1 MEKFNDF
8 LVLLD
13 ANLSGSWWFPA
24 LLIGTGIFFT
34 IYLGL
39 PQFRYFK
46 SALKIVSGKTKSSDS
61 EGETT
66 GFQALTTAM
75 SGAVGTGNI
84 GGVALAIWTGG
95 PAAIFWMWITAIFG
109 MTTKFVEVTLG
120 HKYRTKLSDG
130 SISGGPM
137 YYIEQGLN
145 MKWVAILFAF
155 LMMITAIGSGNMPQ
169 INNIALVMNTEFSV
183 PKLFTGLFLGGLLW
197 IIIIG
202 GIKRIASVAS
212 KIIPIMG
219 LIYFGGA
226 LIILIEN
233 YQNVIP
239 SFQAIFAQVFTGS
252 AAVGG
257 FLGASFA
264 MSLKYGVARGL
275 YSNEAG
281 QGSSP
286 IAHASSKNKSID
298 QGVVSILEPF
308 IDTIVVCSVTALVIL
323 SSGVWTQKFD
333 TQFSK
338 TDMVVLDGIYSD
350 DKNDDGN
357 YVFPEDI
364 NELTNYVQ
372 GIESN
377 IRNYSGTLNVK
388 EGKIVEKNITII
400 HLRSIAEDVVFHTPE
415 TSDDDETKLS
425 GHLIIKN
432 GKVDKAISY
441 TYDSKNKSF
450 RTLDPQSGVKDAE
463 SGKIMYELILNN
475 GLLLDQLIKEVE
487 SKISLEENNPER
499 DASILRMLLAEK
511 DELLEKRE
519 TNLDKEKS
527 FIFNEIVEGRS
538 LVSSA
543 ELTAK
548 AFSNGI
554 MGEYGGKLVAIAL
567 LLFAFSTAITWC
579 YYGDRSTAYIFGEK
593 GVVWYRNF
601 YVLCFIL
608 AAVIDTT
615 VVWNIAYVVV
625 ALVSIPNLIAM
636 FVLRKEMKLLSD
648 DFKVK

>member
-1 MEKFNDF
+1 MEQFNNF
-8 LVLLD
+8 LILLD
-13 ANLSGSWWFPA
+13 SNLSGSWWFPA

-34 IYLGL
+34 IYLGF
-39 PQFRYFK
+39 PQFKYFN
-46 SALKIVSGKTKSSDS
+46 SALKIVSGKTKSTDQD
-61 EGETT
+61 GETT

-109 MTTKFVEVTLG
+109 MTTKYVEVTLG

-183 PKLFTGLFLGGLLW
+183 PKLFTGLFLGALLW
-197 IIIIG
+197 VIIIG

-226 LIILIEN
+226 LIILAEN
-233 YQNVIP
+233 YQNIIP
-239 SFQAIFAQVFTGS
+239 SFNAIFAQVFTGS

-333 TQFSK
+333 TNFSK
-338 TDMVVLDGIYSD
+338 TDMVILEGTYSD
-350 DKNDDGN
+350 EKNIDGD
-357 YVFPEDI
+357 YLYPKQI
-364 NELTNYVQ
+364 NELNSYVQ
-372 GIESN
+372 SLESD
-377 IRNYSGTLNVK
+377 VK
-388 EGKIVEKNITII
+388 EFSGELTVQDGNLITQNITIL
-400 HLRSIAEDVVFHTPE
+400 HSRSIAEDVTI
-415 TSDDDETKLS
+415 SDQDDSNLFTGILNVD
-425 GHLIIKN
+425 N
-432 GKVDKAISY
+432 GKIIEPVDIK
-441 TYDSKNKSF
+441 
-450 RTLDPQSGVKDAE
+450 
-463 SGKIMYELILNN
+463 GK
-475 GLLLDQLIKEVE
+475 
-487 SKISLEENNPER
+487 
-499 DASILRMLLAEK
+499 
-511 DELLEKRE
+511 
-519 TNLDKEKS
+519 
-527 FIFNEIVEGRS
+527 S

-548 AFSNGI
+548 AFSQGI
-554 MGEYGGKLVAIAL
+554 MGQYGGKLVAIAL
-567 LLFAFSTAITWC
+567 LLFAFSTSITWC

-593 GVVWYRNF
+593 GVIWYRNF
-601 YVLCFIL
+601 YVLCFVL

-615 VVWNIAYVVV
+615 IVWNIAYVVV

-636 FVLRKEMKLLSD
+636 FVLRKEMKSLSD
-648 DFKVK
+648 NFEVK

>member
-1 MEKFNDF
+1 MDQFNE
-8 LVLLD
+8 LLILLD
-13 ANLSGSWWFPA
+13 SNLSGSWWFPI
-24 LLIGTGIFFT
+24 LLVGTGIFFT
-34 IYLGL
+34 IYLGF
-39 PQFRYFK
+39 PQFRFFGK
-46 SALKIVSGKTKSSDS
+46 AWHLVSGKNKKTDS

-66 GFQALTTAM
+66 AFEALTTAM

-109 MTTKFVEVTLG
+109 MTTKFVEVTMG
-120 HKYRTKLSDG
+120 HKYRTKLADG

-137 YYIEQGLN
+137 YYIESALN
-145 MKWVAILFAF
+145 MKWAGILFAF

-183 PKLFTGLFLGGLLW
+183 PKLFTGLFLGTLLW

-226 LIILIEN
+226 LIILTEN
-233 YQNVIP
+233 YQNIIP
-239 SFQAIFAQVFTGS
+239 SFNAIFSQVFTGS

-333 TQFSK
+333 TTFAK
-338 TDMVVLDGIYSD
+338 TDMVILDGVYSD
-350 DKNDDGN
+350 EKNSDGS
-357 YVFPEDI
+357 YVYPDHI
-364 NELTNYVQ
+364 SKLTNYVQ
-372 GIESN
+372 SIESN
-377 IRNYSGTLNVK
+377 VK
-388 EGKIVEKNITII
+388 EYNGTISIEDGRIYDSNITIL
-400 HLRSIAEDVVFHTPE
+400 HSRSIAEDIEVLNA
-415 TSDDDETKLS
+415 DKNIYS
-425 GHLIIKN
+425 GSLNI
-432 GKVDKAISY
+432 VD
-441 TYDSKNKSF
+441 
-450 RTLDPQSGVKDAE
+450 
-463 SGKIMYELILNN
+463 GKI
-475 GLLLDQLIKEVE
+475 
-487 SKISLEENNPER
+487 LEPVT
-499 DASILRMLLAEK
+499 LRGK
-511 DELLEKRE
+511 
-519 TNLDKEKS
+519 
-527 FIFNEIVEGRS
+527 S

-548 AFSNGI
+548 AFSQGI
-554 MGEYGGKLVAIAL
+554 FGEYGGKLVAIAL

-579 YYGDRSTAYIFGEK
+579 YYGDRSTAYIFGER
-593 GVVWYRNF
+593 GVFWYRNF

-615 VVWNIAYVVV
+615 IVWNIAYVVV
-625 ALVSIPNLIAM
+625 ALVSIPNLIAL
-636 FVLRKEMKLLSD
+636 FVLRNEMKDLTNE
-648 DFKVK
+648 FIKEN

>member
-39 PQFRYFK
+39 PQFKYFK

-109 MTTKFVEVTLG
+109 MTTKYVEVTLG
-120 HKYRTKLSDG
+120 HKYRTTLNDG

-169 INNIALVMNTEFSV
+169 INNIALVMNTEFAV
-183 PKLFTGLFLGGLLW
+183 PKLFTGLFLGALLW

-212 KIIPIMG
+212 RIIPIMG

-226 LIILIEN
+226 LIILAEN
-233 YQNVIP
+233 YQNIIP
-239 SFQAIFAQVFTGS
+239 SFNAIFAQVFTGS

-333 TQFSK
+333 TTFSK
-338 TDMVVLDGIYSD
+338 TDMVILEGIYSD
-350 DKNDDGN
+350 EKNVDGE
-357 YVFPEDI
+357 YIYPDHI
-364 NELTNYVQ
+364 NELTKYVQ
-372 GIESN
+372 SIDSN
-377 IRNYSGTLNVK
+377 VNEFSGSLDIND
-388 EGKIVEKNITII
+388 GKILSENITVI
-400 HLRSIAEDVVFHTPE
+400 HSRSIAENIIISNSVEDSLFSGKLDV
-415 TSDDDETKLS
+415 
-425 GHLIIKN
+425 KN
-432 GKVDKAISY
+432 GKISEQV
-441 TYDSKNKSF
+441 SIN
-450 RTLDPQSGVKDAE
+450 
-463 SGKIMYELILNN
+463 GK
-475 GLLLDQLIKEVE
+475 
-487 SKISLEENNPER
+487 
-499 DASILRMLLAEK
+499 
-511 DELLEKRE
+511 
-519 TNLDKEKS
+519 
-527 FIFNEIVEGRS
+527 S

-548 AFSNGI
+548 AFSQGI
-554 MGEYGGKLVAIAL
+554 LGQYGGKLVAIAL
-567 LLFAFSTAITWC
+567 LLFAFSTSITWC

-601 YVLCFIL
+601 YVLCFVL

-636 FVLRKEMKLLSD
+636 FVLRKEMKSLSD
-648 DFKVK
+648 NFEIK

>member
-1 MEKFNDF
+1 MDQFNEF
-8 LVLLD
+8 LILLD
-13 ANLSGSWWFPA
+13 SNLSGSWWFPI
-24 LLIGTGIFFT
+24 LLVGTGIFFT
-34 IYLGL
+34 IYLGF
-39 PQFRYFK
+39 PQFRFFGK
-46 SALKIVSGKTKSSDS
+46 AWHLVSGKNKKTDTD
-61 EGETT
+61 GETT
-66 GFQALTTAM
+66 AFEALTTAM

-109 MTTKFVEVTLG
+109 MTTKFVEVTMG
-120 HKYRTKLSDG
+120 HKYRTKLADG

-137 YYIEQGLN
+137 YYIESALN
-145 MKWVAILFAF
+145 MKWAGILFAF

-183 PKLFTGLFLGGLLW
+183 PKLFTGLFLGALLW

-226 LIILIEN
+226 LIILTEN
-233 YQNVIP
+233 YQNIIP
-239 SFQAIFAQVFTGS
+239 SFNAIFSQVFTGS

-333 TQFSK
+333 TTFAK
-338 TDMVVLDGIYSD
+338 TDMVILDGIYSD
-350 DKNDDGN
+350 EKDSDGS
-357 YVFPEDI
+357 YVYPEHI
-364 NELTNYVQ
+364 TELTNYVQ
-372 GIESN
+372 SLD
-377 IRNYSGTLNVK
+377 SDVK
-388 EGKIVEKNITII
+388 EYNGVISIVDGRLDTSNITIL
-400 HLRSIAEDVVFHTPE
+400 HSRSIAEDVEVYNA
-415 TSDDDETKLS
+415 DKNVYS
-425 GHLIIKN
+425 GSLNVI
-432 GKVDKAISY
+432 D
-441 TYDSKNKSF
+441 
-450 RTLDPQSGVKDAE
+450 
-463 SGKIMYELILNN
+463 GKI
-475 GLLLDQLIKEVE
+475 
-487 SKISLEENNPER
+487 LEGVT
-499 DASILRMLLAEK
+499 LQGK
-511 DELLEKRE
+511 
-519 TNLDKEKS
+519 
-527 FIFNEIVEGRS
+527 S

-548 AFSNGI
+548 AFSQGVF
-554 MGEYGGKLVAIAL
+554 GEYGGKLVAIAL

-579 YYGDRSTAYIFGEK
+579 YYGDRSTAYIFGER
-593 GVVWYRNF
+593 GVFWYRNF

-615 VVWNIAYVVV
+615 IVWNIAYVVV
-625 ALVSIPNLIAM
+625 ALVSIPNLIAL
-636 FVLRKEMKLLSD
+636 FVLRNEMKDLTNE
-648 DFKVK
+648 FIKEN

>member
-1 MEKFNDF
+1 MEKFNNF
-8 LVLLD
+8 LLLLD

-34 IYLGL
+34 IYLGF
-39 PQFRYFK
+39 PQFKYFR
-46 SALKIVSGKTKSSDS
+46 SALKIVSGKNKSNE

-109 MTTKFVEVTLG
+109 MTTKYVEVTLG

-183 PKLFTGLFLGGLLW
+183 PKLFTGLFLGALLW

-226 LIILIEN
+226 LIILAEN
-233 YQNVIP
+233 YQNIIP
-239 SFQAIFAQVFTGS
+239 SFNAIFAQVFTGS

-333 TQFSK
+333 TSFSK
-338 TDMVVLDGIYSD
+338 TDMIVLEGIYSD
-350 DKNDDGN
+350 EKNIDGS
-357 YVFPEDI
+357 YIYPGHI
-364 NELTNYVQ
+364 SELTKYVQ
-372 GIESN
+372 NLES
-377 IRNYSGTLNVK
+377 NVK
-388 EGKIVEKNITII
+388 EYSGILDINNGIFNSENITII
-400 HLRSIAEDVVFHTPE
+400 HSRSIAEDVVVSNNSSSQSE
-415 TSDDDETKLS
+415 LYS
-425 GHLIIKN
+425 GTLTVLN
-432 GKVDKAISY
+432 GKVGMDDVTIK
-441 TYDSKNKSF
+441 
-450 RTLDPQSGVKDAE
+450 
-463 SGKIMYELILNN
+463 GK
-475 GLLLDQLIKEVE
+475 
-487 SKISLEENNPER
+487 
-499 DASILRMLLAEK
+499 
-511 DELLEKRE
+511 
-519 TNLDKEKS
+519 
-527 FIFNEIVEGRS
+527 S

-548 AFSNGI
+548 AFSQGI
-554 MGEYGGKLVAIAL
+554 LGQYGGKLVAIAL

>member
-1 MEKFNDF
+1 MNEFNNF
-8 LVLLD
+8 LLMLD
-13 ANLSGSWWFPA
+13 SNLSGSWWFPA

-34 IYLGL
+34 IYLRF
-39 PQFRYFK
+39 PQFRFFK
-46 SALKIVSGKTKSSDS
+46 RAIYIVSGKNDKSDS
-61 EGETT
+61 DGETT
-66 GFQALTTAM
+66 GFQALSTAM
-75 SGAVGTGNI
+75 SGAIGTGNI

-95 PAAIFWMWITAIFG
+95 PAAIFWMWITAVFG

-120 HKYRTKLSDG
+120 HKYRTKLDDG

-137 YYIEQGLN
+137 YYIEHALN

-169 INNIALVMNTEFSV
+169 INNIALVMNTEFSI
-183 PKLFTGLFLGGLLW
+183 PKLFTGVFLGVLLW
-197 IIIIG
+197 VIIIG

-219 LIYFGGA
+219 IIYFSGA
-226 LIILIEN
+226 LIVLAEN

-239 SFQAIFAQVFTGS
+239 SFNAIFSQVFTGS

-298 QGVVSILEPF
+298 QGIVSILEPF

-333 TQFSK
+333 TSFSK
-338 TDMVVLDGIYSD
+338 TDMIILDGIYSD
-350 DKNDDGN
+350 TKDATGN
-357 YVFPEDI
+357 YLYPDHI
-364 NELTNYVQ
+364 AELTNYVQ
-372 GIESN
+372 SLDSN
-377 IRNYSGTLNVK
+377 VSEYSGLIEVS
-388 EGKIVEKNITII
+388 EGVIDNSDITVL
-400 HLRSIAEDVVFHTPE
+400 HARSIAEDIVVTDNNNLYTGTLNVVNGRVSESVSF
-415 TSDDDETKLS
+415 
-425 GHLIIKN
+425 N
-432 GKVDKAISY
+432 GK
-441 TYDSKNKSF
+441 
-450 RTLDPQSGVKDAE
+450 
-463 SGKIMYELILNN
+463 
-475 GLLLDQLIKEVE
+475 
-487 SKISLEENNPER
+487 
-499 DASILRMLLAEK
+499 
-511 DELLEKRE
+511 
-519 TNLDKEKS
+519 
-527 FIFNEIVEGRS
+527 S

-548 AFSNGI
+548 AFSQGLL
-554 MGEYGGKLVAIAL
+554 GDFGGKLVAIAL

-593 GVVWYRNF
+593 GVFWYRNF
-601 YVLCFIL
+601 YVLCFVL
-608 AAVIDTT
+608 AAIIDTT
-615 VVWNIAYVVV
+615 IVWNIAYVVV
-625 ALVSIPNLIAM
+625 ALVSIPNLIAL
-636 FVLRKEMKLLSD
+636 FVLRNDLKEEVDNYS
-648 DFKVK
+648 VN

>member
-1 MEKFNDF
+1 MEQFNAF

-13 ANLSGSWWFPA
+13 SNLSGSWWFPA

-34 IYLGL
+34 IYLGF
-39 PQFRYFK
+39 PQFKYFN
-46 SALKIVSGKTKSSDS
+46 SAFKIVSGKTKNS
-61 EGETT
+61 ESNGETT

-109 MTTKFVEVTLG
+109 MTTKYVEVTLG
-120 HKYRTKLSDG
+120 HKYRTTLSDG

-169 INNIALVMNTEFSV
+169 INNIALVMNTEFAL
-183 PKLFTGLFLGGLLW
+183 PKLFTGLFLGALLW

-212 KIIPIMG
+212 RIIPIMG

-226 LIILIEN
+226 LIILAEN
-233 YQNVIP
+233 YQNIIP
-239 SFQAIFAQVFTGS
+239 SFNAIFAQVFTGS

-333 TQFSK
+333 TTFSK
-338 TDMVVLDGIYSD
+338 TDMVILEGIYSD
-350 DKNDDGN
+350 EKNIDGEYIN
-357 YVFPEDI
+357 PDHI

-372 GIESN
+372 SIDSN
-377 IRNYSGTLNVK
+377 VNEFSGSLDIK
-388 EGKIVEKNITII
+388 DGKILSENITVI
-400 HLRSIAEDVVFHTPE
+400 HSRSIAEDIRI
-415 TSDDDETKLS
+415 SNSIDDGLFSGKLEV
-425 GHLIIKN
+425 KN
-432 GKVDKAISY
+432 GKISEQV
-441 TYDSKNKSF
+441 TIN
-450 RTLDPQSGVKDAE
+450 
-463 SGKIMYELILNN
+463 GK
-475 GLLLDQLIKEVE
+475 
-487 SKISLEENNPER
+487 
-499 DASILRMLLAEK
+499 
-511 DELLEKRE
+511 
-519 TNLDKEKS
+519 
-527 FIFNEIVEGRS
+527 S

-548 AFSNGI
+548 AFSQGI
-554 MGEYGGKLVAIAL
+554 LGQYGGKLVAIAL
-567 LLFAFSTAITWC
+567 LLFAFSTSITWC

-601 YVLCFIL
+601 YVLCFVL

-636 FVLRKEMKLLSD
+636 FVLRKEMKSLSD
-648 DFKVK
+648 NFEIK

>member
-1 MEKFNDF
+1 MEQFNNF

-13 ANLSGSWWFPA
+13 SNLSGSWWFPA

-34 IYLGL
+34 IYLGF
-39 PQFRYFK
+39 PQFKYFS
-46 SALKIVSGKTKSSDS
+46 SALKIVSGKNNNSESD
-61 EGETT
+61 GETT

-120 HKYRTKLSDG
+120 HKYRTKLNDG

-145 MKWVAILFAF
+145 TNIFGINFPAKSVAVLFAF

-183 PKLFTGLFLGGLLW
+183 PKAFTGLFLGGLLF
-197 IIIIG
+197 IIIVG
-202 GIKRIASVAS
+202 GIQRIASVAS

-226 LIILIEN
+226 LIILVEN
-233 YQNVIP
+233 YQNIIP
-239 SFQAIFAQVFTGS
+239 SFNAIFAQVFTGS
-252 AAVGG
+252 AAMGG

-323 SSGVWTQKFD
+323 SSGVWTEKFE
-333 TQFSK
+333 TNFSK
-338 TDMVVLDGIYSD
+338 TDMIILDGSYSD
-350 DKNDDGN
+350 ELNDQNKFIYPDQ
-357 YVFPEDI
+357 I
-364 NELTNYVQ
+364 NELTKYVQ
-372 GIESN
+372 NIESN
-377 IRNYSGTLNVK
+377 VNEFNGNLDVLNGQIINN
-388 EGKIVEKNITII
+388 EITII
-400 HLRSIAEDVVFHTPE
+400 HLRSIAEDIVVRG
-415 TSDDDETKLS
+415 DD
-425 GHLIIKN
+425 KN
-432 GKVDKAISY
+432 LFTGLLVID
-441 TYDSKNKSF
+441 
-450 RTLDPQSGVKDAE
+450 
-463 SGKIMYELILNN
+463 SGKI
-475 GLLLDQLIKEVE
+475 DQ
-487 SKISLEENNPER
+487 SKS
-499 DASILRMLLAEK
+499 ASV
-511 DELLEKRE
+511 
-519 TNLDKEKS
+519 T
-527 FIFNEIVEGRS
+527 FEGKS

-554 MGEYGGKLVAIAL
+554 LGEYGGKLVAIAL
-567 LLFAFSTAITWC
+567 LLFAFSTSITWC

-593 GVVWYRNF
+593 GVIWYRYF
-601 YVLCFIL
+601 YVICFIL

-625 ALVSIPNLIAM
+625 ALVSIPNLLAM
-636 FVLRKEMKLLSD
+636 FALRHEMKSLSD
-648 DFKVK
+648 NFEAK

>member
-1 MEKFNDF
+1 MEQFNNF
-8 LVLLD
+8 LILLD
-13 ANLSGSWWFPA
+13 SNLSGSWWFPA

-34 IYLGL
+34 IYLGF
-39 PQFRYFK
+39 PQFKYFK
-46 SALKIVSGKTKSSDS
+46 SALKIVSGKTDSSDS
-61 EGETT
+61 DGETT

-109 MTTKFVEVTLG
+109 MTTKYVEVTLG
-120 HKYRTKLSDG
+120 HKYRTKLNDG

-183 PKLFTGLFLGGLLW
+183 PKLFTGLFLGALLW

-233 YQNVIP
+233 YQNIIP
-239 SFQAIFAQVFTGS
+239 SFNAIFAQVFTGS

-323 SSGVWTQKFD
+323 SSGVWTQKFE
-333 TQFSK
+333 TNFSK
-338 TDMVVLDGIYSD
+338 TDMVILEGIYSD
-350 DKNDDGN
+350 EKNIDSEYLYPDQ
-357 YVFPEDI
+357 I
-364 NELTNYVQ
+364 NELNMYVQ
-372 GIESN
+372 SIDS
-377 IRNYSGTLNVK
+377 NVK
-388 EGKIVEKNITII
+388 EFSGELNIEAGKLLTQNITVL
-400 HLRSIAEDVVFHTPE
+400 HSRSIAEDIKITNQIDDTPY
-415 TSDDDETKLS
+415 TGTLNVD
-425 GHLIIKN
+425 N
-432 GKVDKAISY
+432 GKI
-441 TYDSKNKSF
+441 T
-450 RTLDPQSGVKDAE
+450 E
-463 SGKIMYELILNN
+463 SVVIQGK
-475 GLLLDQLIKEVE
+475 
-487 SKISLEENNPER
+487 
-499 DASILRMLLAEK
+499 
-511 DELLEKRE
+511 
-519 TNLDKEKS
+519 
-527 FIFNEIVEGRS
+527 S

-548 AFSNGI
+548 AFSQGI
-554 MGEYGGKLVAIAL
+554 MGQYGGKLVAIAL
-567 LLFAFSTAITWC
+567 LLFAFSTSITWC

-593 GVVWYRNF
+593 GVIWYRNF
-601 YVLCFIL
+601 YVVCFVL

-615 VVWNIAYVVV
+615 IVWNIAYVVV

-636 FVLRKEMKLLSD
+636 FVLRNEMKLLSD
-648 DFKVK
+648 NFEVK

>member
-1 MEKFNDF
+1 MEQFNSF

-13 ANLSGSWWFPA
+13 SNLSGSWWFPA
-24 LLIGTGIFFT
+24 LLIGTGVYFT
-34 IYLGL
+34 IYLGF
-39 PQFRYFK
+39 PQFKYFK
-46 SALKIVSGKTKSSDS
+46 SALSIVSGKANNTETD
-61 EGETT
+61 GETT

-120 HKYRTKLSDG
+120 HKYRTKLKDG

-169 INNIALVMNTEFSV
+169 INNIALVMNTEFQV
-183 PKLFTGLFLGGLLW
+183 PKLFTGLFLGALLW

-233 YQNVIP
+233 YQNIIP
-239 SFQAIFAQVFTGS
+239 SFNAIFAQVFTGS
-252 AAVGG
+252 AAMGG

-308 IDTIVVCSVTALVIL
+308 IDTLVVCTVTALVIL
-323 SSGVWTQKFD
+323 SSNVWTEKSD
-333 TQFSK
+333 TNFSK
-338 TDMVVLDGIYSD
+338 TDMVVLNGSYSD
-350 DKNDDGN
+350 KLTDENIFAYPDQ
-357 YVFPEDI
+357 I
-364 NELTNYVQ
+364 NELTKYVQ
-372 GIESN
+372 NINSSVEEFNGI
-377 IRNYSGTLNVK
+377 LNV
-388 EGKIVEKNITII
+388 EDGKILDNDITVI
-400 HLRSIAEDVVFHTPE
+400 HLRSIAED
-415 TSDDDETKLS
+415 
-425 GHLIIKN
+425 IIVRDSNKNLFNGPLNINN
-432 GKVDKAISY
+432 GKV
-441 TYDSKNKSF
+441 
-450 RTLDPQSGVKDAE
+450 KDAVSFE
-463 SGKIMYELILNN
+463 GK
-475 GLLLDQLIKEVE
+475 
-487 SKISLEENNPER
+487 
-499 DASILRMLLAEK
+499 
-511 DELLEKRE
+511 
-519 TNLDKEKS
+519 
-527 FIFNEIVEGRS
+527 S

-554 MGEYGGKLVAIAL
+554 LGDYGGKLVAIAL

-648 DFKVK
+648 EFIAK

>member
-1 MEKFNDF
+1 MDQFNEF
-8 LVLLD
+8 LILLD
-13 ANLSGSWWFPA
+13 SNLSGSWWFPI
-24 LLIGTGIFFT
+24 LLVGTGIFFT
-34 IYLGL
+34 IYLGF
-39 PQFRYFK
+39 PQFRFF
-46 SALKIVSGKTKSSDS
+46 GKAWHLVAGKNKKTDSD
-61 EGETT
+61 GETT
-66 GFQALTTAM
+66 AFEALTTAM

-109 MTTKFVEVTLG
+109 MTTKFVEVTMG
-120 HKYRTKLSDG
+120 HKYRTKLADG

-137 YYIEQGLN
+137 YYIESALN
-145 MKWVAILFAF
+145 MKWAGILFAF

-183 PKLFTGLFLGGLLW
+183 PKLFTGLFLGALLW

-226 LIILIEN
+226 LIILTEN
-233 YQNVIP
+233 YQNIIP
-239 SFQAIFAQVFTGS
+239 SFNAIFSQVFTGS

-333 TQFSK
+333 TTFAK
-338 TDMVVLDGIYSD
+338 TDMVILDGIYSD
-350 DKNDDGN
+350 EKNSDGSYIYPN
-357 YVFPEDI
+357 HI
-364 NELTNYVQ
+364 SELTNYVQ
-372 GIESN
+372 SIESD
-377 IRNYSGTLNVK
+377 VK
-388 EGKIVEKNITII
+388 EYNGTISIEDGRIDNTNITIL
-400 HLRSIAEDVVFHTPE
+400 HSRSIAEDVEVLNA
-415 TSDDDETKLS
+415 DKYIYS
-425 GHLIIKN
+425 GSLNI
-432 GKVDKAISY
+432 VD
-441 TYDSKNKSF
+441 
-450 RTLDPQSGVKDAE
+450 
-463 SGKIMYELILNN
+463 GKI
-475 GLLLDQLIKEVE
+475 
-487 SKISLEENNPER
+487 LEPVT
-499 DASILRMLLAEK
+499 LRGK
-511 DELLEKRE
+511 
-519 TNLDKEKS
+519 
-527 FIFNEIVEGRS
+527 S

-548 AFSNGI
+548 AFSQGI
-554 MGEYGGKLVAIAL
+554 FGDYGGKLVAIAL

-579 YYGDRSTAYIFGEK
+579 YYGDRSTAYIFGER
-593 GVVWYRNF
+593 GVFWYRNF

-615 VVWNIAYVVV
+615 IVWNIAYVVV
-625 ALVSIPNLIAM
+625 ALVSIPNLIAL
-636 FVLRKEMKLLSD
+636 FVLRNEMKDLTNE
-648 DFKVK
+648 FIKEN

>member
-1 MEKFNDF
+1 MDQFNEF
-8 LVLLD
+8 LILLD
-13 ANLSGSWWFPA
+13 SNLSGSWWFPV
-24 LLIGTGIFFT
+24 LLVGTGIFFT
-34 IYLGL
+34 IYLGF
-39 PQFRYFK
+39 PQFRFFGK
-46 SALKIVSGKTKSSDS
+46 AWHIVSGKNKKTDTD
-61 EGETT
+61 GETT
-66 GFQALTTAM
+66 AFEALTTAM

-109 MTTKFVEVTLG
+109 MTTKFVEVTMG
-120 HKYRTKLSDG
+120 HKYRTKLEDG

-137 YYIEQGLN
+137 YYIESALN
-145 MKWVAILFAF
+145 MKWAGILFAF

-183 PKLFTGLFLGGLLW
+183 PKLFTGLFLGILLW

-226 LIILIEN
+226 LIILTEN
-233 YQNVIP
+233 YQNIIP
-239 SFQAIFAQVFTGS
+239 SFNAIFSQVFTGS

-333 TQFSK
+333 TTFAK
-338 TDMVVLDGIYSD
+338 TDMVILDGIYSD
-350 DKNDDGN
+350 KKNDDGS
-357 YVFPEDI
+357 YVYPDQI
-364 NELTNYVQ
+364 NELTNFVQ
-372 GIESN
+372 SLDSDVKK
-377 IRNYSGTLNVK
+377 YSGTIYIE
-388 EGKIVEKNITII
+388 EGRLIDSEITVL
-400 HLRSIAEDVVFHTPE
+400 HSRSIAED
-415 TSDDDETKLS
+415 
-425 GHLIIKN
+425 IKVIN
-432 GKVDKAISY
+432 NNKNLYTGTLNIVD
-441 TYDSKNKSF
+441 
-450 RTLDPQSGVKDAE
+450 
-463 SGKIMYELILNN
+463 GKISESVIL
-475 GLLLDQLIKEVE
+475 
-487 SKISLEENNPER
+487 
-499 DASILRMLLAEK
+499 
-511 DELLEKRE
+511 
-519 TNLDKEKS
+519 
-527 FIFNEIVEGRS
+527 EGKS

-548 AFSNGI
+548 AFSQGVF
-554 MGEYGGKLVAIAL
+554 GEYGGKLVAIAL

-579 YYGDRSTAYIFGEK
+579 YYGDRSTAYIFGER
-593 GVVWYRNF
+593 GVFWYRNF

-615 VVWNIAYVVV
+615 IVWNIAYVVV
-625 ALVSIPNLIAM
+625 ALVSIPNLIAL
-636 FVLRKEMKLLSD
+636 FVLRGEMKELTN
-648 DFKVK
+648 DFVKEN

>member
-1 MEKFNDF
+1 MEQFNAF

-13 ANLSGSWWFPA
+13 SNLSGSWWFPA

-34 IYLGL
+34 IYLGF
-39 PQFRYFK
+39 PQFKYFN
-46 SALKIVSGKTKSSDS
+46 SALKIVSGKSKNSESD
-61 EGETT
+61 GETT

-109 MTTKFVEVTLG
+109 MTTKYVEVTLG
-120 HKYRTKLSDG
+120 HKYRTTLNDG

-169 INNIALVMNTEFSV
+169 INNIALVMNSEFDV
-183 PKLFTGLFLGGLLW
+183 PKLFTGLFLGALLW

-219 LIYFGGA
+219 IIYFGGA
-226 LIILIEN
+226 LIILAEN

-239 SFQAIFAQVFTGS
+239 SFNAIFAQVFTGS

-333 TQFSK
+333 TTFSK
-338 TDMVVLDGIYSD
+338 TDMVILNGIYSD
-350 DKNDDGN
+350 DKNTDGE
-357 YVFPEDI
+357 YLYPDHI
-364 NELTNYVQ
+364 KELTKYVQ
-372 GIESN
+372 FIDS
-377 IRNYSGTLNVK
+377 SVK
-388 EGKIVEKNITII
+388 EFTGSLDVKDGKILSDNITVI
-400 HLRSIAEDVVFHTPE
+400 HSRSIAENIII
-415 TSDDDETKLS
+415 SDSIENNLFS
-425 GHLIIKN
+425 GQLEVIN
-432 GKVDKAISY
+432 GKVSDQVTIK
-441 TYDSKNKSF
+441 
-450 RTLDPQSGVKDAE
+450 
-463 SGKIMYELILNN
+463 GK
-475 GLLLDQLIKEVE
+475 
-487 SKISLEENNPER
+487 
-499 DASILRMLLAEK
+499 
-511 DELLEKRE
+511 
-519 TNLDKEKS
+519 
-527 FIFNEIVEGRS
+527 S

-548 AFSNGI
+548 AFSQGI
-554 MGEYGGKLVAIAL
+554 LGQYGGKLVAIAL
-567 LLFAFSTAITWC
+567 LLFAFSTSITWC

-601 YVLCFIL
+601 YVLCFVL

-648 DFKVK
+648 NFDIK

>member
-1 MEKFNDF
+1 MEQFNNF
-8 LVLLD
+8 LILLD
-13 ANLSGSWWFPA
+13 SNLSGSWWFPA

-34 IYLGL
+34 IYLGF
-39 PQFRYFK
+39 PQFKYFK
-46 SALKIVSGKTKSSDS
+46 SAFKIVSGKNKSDS

-120 HKYRTKLSDG
+120 HKYRTKLKDG

-183 PKLFTGLFLGGLLW
+183 PKLFTGLFLGVLLW

-219 LIYFGGA
+219 IIYFGGA
-226 LIILIEN
+226 LIILAEN
-233 YQNVIP
+233 YQNIIP
-239 SFQAIFAQVFTGS
+239 SFSAIFSQVFTGS
-252 AAVGG
+252 AAAGG

-333 TQFSK
+333 TTFSK
-338 TDMVVLDGIYSD
+338 TDMVILEGIYSD
-350 DKNDDGN
+350 EKNDDGN
-357 YVFPEDI
+357 YIHPDHI
-364 NELTNYVQ
+364 NELTKYVQ
-372 GIESN
+372 SIDSDVKE
-377 IRNYSGTLNVK
+377 YSGSLDVV
-388 EGKIVEKNITII
+388 EGKLIADNITVI
-400 HLRSIAEDVVFHTPE
+400 HSRSIAEDITVHNLN
-415 TSDDDETKLS
+415 SNLYSGKLN
-425 GHLIIKN
+425 IIG
-432 GKVDKAISY
+432 GKVNEQVII
-441 TYDSKNKSF
+441 
-450 RTLDPQSGVKDAE
+450 E
-463 SGKIMYELILNN
+463 GK
-475 GLLLDQLIKEVE
+475 
-487 SKISLEENNPER
+487 
-499 DASILRMLLAEK
+499 
-511 DELLEKRE
+511 
-519 TNLDKEKS
+519 
-527 FIFNEIVEGRS
+527 S

-548 AFSNGI
+548 AFSQGI
-554 MGEYGGKLVAIAL
+554 LGQYGGKLVAIAL
-567 LLFAFSTAITWC
+567 LLFAFSTSITWC

-636 FVLRKEMKLLSD
+636 FVLRKEMKKLSD
-648 DFKVK
+648 EFNII

>member
-1 MEKFNDF
+1 MTQFNDF
-8 LVLLD
+8 LLLLD
-13 ANLSGSWWFPA
+13 SNLSGSWWFPI
-24 LLIGTGIFFT
+24 LLVGTGIFFT
-34 IYLGL
+34 IYLGF
-39 PQFRYFK
+39 PQFRFFGK
-46 SALKIVSGKTKSSDS
+46 AWKLVSGKNNKSDE

-66 GFQALTTAM
+66 GFEALTTAM

-109 MTTKFVEVTLG
+109 MTTKFVEVTMG
-120 HKYRTKLSDG
+120 HKYRTKLDDG

-137 YYIEQGLN
+137 YYIEHALN
-145 MKWVAILFAF
+145 MKWAGILFAF

-183 PKLFTGLFLGGLLW
+183 PKIFTGLFLGALLW

-219 LIYFGGA
+219 LIYLGGA
-226 LIILIEN
+226 LIILLEN
-233 YQNVIP
+233 YQNIIP
-239 SFQAIFAQVFTGS
+239 SFNAIFAQVFTGS

-286 IAHASSKNKSID
+286 IAHASSKNTSID

-323 SSGVWTQKFD
+323 SSGVWTEKFD
-333 TQFSK
+333 TTFSK
-338 TDMVVLDGIYSD
+338 TDMVILDGIYSD
-350 DKNDDGN
+350 KENIDGN
-357 YVFPEDI
+357 YLYPDHM
-364 NELTNYVQ
+364 NQLTKYVQ
-372 GIESN
+372 YIDSDVDE
-377 IRNYSGTLNVK
+377 YSGVLEIRDGTL
-388 EGKIVEKNITII
+388 ITSDITVL
-400 HLRSIAEDVVFHTPE
+400 HSRSIAENVIVTDKEDKSLYTGFLNVE
-415 TSDDDETKLS
+415 
-425 GHLIIKN
+425 N
-432 GKVDKAISY
+432 GKV
-441 TYDSKNKSF
+441 
-450 RTLDPQSGVKDAE
+450 QDAVTFQ
-463 SGKIMYELILNN
+463 GK
-475 GLLLDQLIKEVE
+475 
-487 SKISLEENNPER
+487 
-499 DASILRMLLAEK
+499 
-511 DELLEKRE
+511 
-519 TNLDKEKS
+519 
-527 FIFNEIVEGRS
+527 S

-548 AFSNGI
+548 AFSQGI
-554 MGEYGGKLVAIAL
+554 FGQFGGKLVAIAL

-579 YYGDRSTAYIFGEK
+579 YYGDRSTAYIFGER
-593 GVVWYRNF
+593 GVFWYRNF

-615 VVWNIAYVVV
+615 IVWNIAYVVV
-625 ALVSIPNLIAM
+625 ALVSIPNLIAL
-636 FVLRKEMKLLSD
+636 FVLRNEMKDLTKEFIS
-648 DFKVK
+648 KY

>member
-1 MEKFNDF
+1 S
-8 LVLLD
+8 
-13 ANLSGSWWFPA
+13 NLSGSWWFPI
-24 LLIGTGIFFT
+24 LLVGTGIFFT
-34 IYLGL
+34 IYLGF
-39 PQFRYFK
+39 PQFRFFGK
-46 SALKIVSGKTKSSDS
+46 AWHLVSGKSKKTDSD
-61 EGETT
+61 GETT
-66 GFQALTTAM
+66 AFEALTTAM

-109 MTTKFVEVTLG
+109 MTTKFVEVTMG
-120 HKYRTKLSDG
+120 HKYRTKLADG

-137 YYIEQGLN
+137 YYIESALN
-145 MKWVAILFAF
+145 MKWAGILFAF

-183 PKLFTGLFLGGLLW
+183 PKLFTGLFLGILLW

-226 LIILIEN
+226 LIILTEN
-233 YQNVIP
+233 YQNIIP
-239 SFQAIFAQVFTGS
+239 SFNAIFSQVFTGS

-333 TQFSK
+333 TTFAK
-338 TDMVVLDGIYSD
+338 TDMVILDGIYSD
-350 DKNDDGN
+350 EKNSDGT
-357 YVFPEDI
+357 YVHPGHI

-372 GIESN
+372 SLDSDVKE
-377 IRNYSGTLNVK
+377 YSGTI
-388 EGKIVEKNITII
+388 IVEEGVIIDSDITVL
-400 HLRSIAEDVVFHTPE
+400 HSRSIAED
-415 TSDDDETKLS
+415 
-425 GHLIIKN
+425 IKVIN
-432 GKVDKAISY
+432 NEKNLY
-441 TYDSKNKSF
+441 TG
-450 RTLDPQSGVKDAE
+450 TLDIVG
-463 SGKIMYELILNN
+463 GKISEPVIL
-475 GLLLDQLIKEVE
+475 
-487 SKISLEENNPER
+487 
-499 DASILRMLLAEK
+499 
-511 DELLEKRE
+511 
-519 TNLDKEKS
+519 
-527 FIFNEIVEGRS
+527 EGKS

-548 AFSNGI
+548 AFSQGVF
-554 MGEYGGKLVAIAL
+554 GEYGGKLVAIAL

-579 YYGDRSTAYIFGEK
+579 YYGDRSTAYIFGER
-593 GVVWYRNF
+593 GVFWYRNF

-615 VVWNIAYVVV
+615 IVWNIAYVVV
-625 ALVSIPNLIAM
+625 ALVSIPNLIAL
-636 FVLRKEMKLLSD
+636 FVLRNEMKDLTNE
-648 DFKVK
+648 FIKEN

>member
-8 LVLLD
+8 LLLLD

-34 IYLGL
+34 IYLGF
-39 PQFRYFK
+39 PQFKYFR
-46 SALKIVSGKTKSSDS
+46 SALKIVSSKNDSDS

-75 SGAVGTGNI
+75 SGAIGTGNI

-109 MTTKFVEVTLG
+109 MTTKYVEVTLG
-120 HKYRTKLSDG
+120 HKYRTTLADG

-169 INNIALVMNTEFSV
+169 INNIALVMHTEFAV
-183 PKLFTGLFLGGLLW
+183 PKLFTGLFLGALLW
-197 IIIIG
+197 VIIIG

-226 LIILIEN
+226 LVILVEN
-233 YQNVIP
+233 YQNIIP
-239 SFQAIFAQVFTGS
+239 SFNAIFAQVFTGS

-323 SSGVWTQKFD
+323 SSGVWTEKFD
-333 TQFSK
+333 TTFSK
-338 TDMVVLDGIYSD
+338 TDMVILEGIYSD
-350 DKNDDGN
+350 EKNLDGTYLYPN
-357 YVFPEDI
+357 HID
-364 NELTNYVQ
+364 ELTKYVQ
-372 GIESN
+372 N
-377 IRNYSGTLNVK
+377 IDSNVK
-388 EGKIVEKNITII
+388 EFSGFLNVADGILIAENITVI
-400 HLRSIAEDVVFHTPE
+400 HSRSIAEDIIVTANN
-415 TSDDDETKLS
+415 SSNLYS
-425 GHLIIKN
+425 G
-432 GKVDKAISY
+432 
-441 TYDSKNKSF
+441 
-450 RTLDPQSGVKDAE
+450 
-463 SGKIMYELILNN
+463 ILNVSN
-475 GLLLDQLIKEVE
+475 GRVSMDNVSIKG
-487 SKISLEENNPER
+487 K
-499 DASILRMLLAEK
+499 
-511 DELLEKRE
+511 
-519 TNLDKEKS
+519 
-527 FIFNEIVEGRS
+527 S

-548 AFSNGI
+548 AFSQGI
-554 MGEYGGKLVAIAL
+554 FGQYGGKLVAIAL

-625 ALVSIPNLIAM
+625 ALVSIPNLFAM